1 MNKFIINLY
10 INYKFLI
17 QKYNYKKNKINTNIL
32 IQFFVHGE
40 IKLWNNFLQSKEF
53 ESSNVLMGVIY
64 IFYYGNLSYFKFIMV
79 LIDIFGGSM
88 LLNGLSI

>member
-1 MNKFIINLY
+1 
-10 INYKFLI
+10 
-17 QKYNYKKNKINTNIL
+17 
-32 IQFFVHGE
+32 
-40 IKLWNNFLQSKEF
+40 
-53 ESSNVLMGVIY
+53 MGVIY